1 MVDGEKSVIQT
12 EGKMVVEPA
21 QPARERRERLGQDQP
36 VYEKPAHG
44 NGAHWEESPELLR
57 WRADLLLDE
66 MMLGGVDVSAAD
78 LDPAPA
84 TPETTAAPDHGVYP
98 DNGLSPENGLAK
110 NGPGNGAAAS
120 AAAARQADLP
130 AGEPPR
136 QPGQPREEARPA
148 GVNGAHPSDAPTST
162 PVSSANLSSVDASAT
177 PSTREEPA
185 SPSIWDDRPWARE
198 GSWTGVEESSS
209 PEAEPGK
216 PTAPEHPATRPTT
229 TQPDDQNAGGNPWL
243 LAAEQRYAPYT
254 GPRRG
259 EGRLDRADG
268 SAPGRAEAGL
278 SSSGRRSAGT
288 GETAQTSETSEAER
302 PLYAHAMSFRPG
314 GKNRSGLLPRMTSLD
329 LEAVQQEITALHNEL
344 VAILP
349 IGNETAQRGLHLL
362 DKAQDLLDRD
372 PSRSAEVE
380 YYMQQ
385 VRSIAQ
391 RVRQTRRWSE
401 LYRQRLRTYLLAW
414 AALAGLLLVARFLYQ
429 GALEAF
435 VAELG
440 QLLPDSL
447 FLRHSAALWGT
458 LLAGGLGGAIGALQT
473 MRYHARLEY
482 GFFDRKYGLR
492 GLILPF
498 ISLIVG
504 GFIYGL
510 IALVYLFLGVDPS
523 RQWLAAIFPGLLAF
537 LFGLMQESIY
547 GTRG

>member
-12 EGKMVVEPA
+12 EGKMAVDPA
-21 QPARERRERLGQDQP
+21 QPATERRERQGQDQP
-36 VYEKPAHG
+36 GYEKPGYEKNEYEKAVYG
-44 NGAHWEESPELLR
+44 NGVHWEESPELLR

-78 LDPAPA
+78 LD
-84 TPETTAAPDHGVYP
+84 TSST
-98 DNGLSPENGLAK
+98 SPEATAIPGHRSYPE
-110 NGPGNGAAAS
+110 NGPGNGAATS
-120 AAAARQADLP
+120 PAAARQAALP
-130 AGEPPR
+130 TGEPPR

-162 PVSSANLSSVDASAT
+162 PISSANLSSVDASAT

-229 TQPDDQNAGGNPWL
+229 TQPDDQDAGGNPWL

-254 GPRRG
+254 GPRRA
-259 EGRLDRADG
+259 EGSRDRADG
-268 SAPGRAEAGL
+268 AAPGGTEAEPVL
-278 SSSGRRSAGT
+278 PGRRPAGA
-288 GETAQTSETSEAER
+288 GETLQASEAER

-314 GKNRSGLLPRMTSLD
+314 GKNRAGLLPRMSSLD

-344 VAILP
+344 LAILP

-362 DKAQDLLDRD
+362 DKAQDLLNRD

-429 GALEAF
+429 GALEFF

-440 QLLPDSL
+440 QLPPDSL

-498 ISLIVG
+498 ISLTVG

-523 RQWLAAIFPGLLAF
+523 RQWLAAVFPGLLAF